1 MRLLITAVV
10 GGAPYDVAAD
20 AEDDATVGDLAAA
33 LGRAFPG
40 SAGTPAGPPVLR
52 VVSDGPPPAGPPPSL
67 FVGHAGVPASEK
79 LATSAL
85 RHGVRG
91 RCRCARAGPAGRA
104 RWAVRGPGH
113 ERGGCRPGDPAGP
126 RPLHGGDGSRV
137 RRRRGRPRAAGAVR
151 TARRLRRRLRAG
163 RAGAGAGR
171 RHPARPD
178 AQPPPGGADRP
189 GHPHPRA
196 HPQGPGARRVRPL
209 RRHPDRR
216 PRRRRAG
223 AAPGAH
229 PRRGRHGLG
238 AGPDPGRGNRP
249 ARPRAHR
256 CPRCLHVGQPNG
268 RDAGLQ
274 PAASAAAAVTAH
286 QLHPAQRAEEARQG
300 AGAAADDHRAD
311 RHGRR
316 RCSPTP
322 GTRSR

>member
-1 MRLLITAVV
+1 M
-10 GGAPYDVAAD
+10 
-20 AEDDATVGDLAAA
+20 
-33 LGRAFPG
+33 
-40 SAGTPAGPPVLR
+40 
-52 VVSDGPPPAGPPPSL
+52 
-67 FVGHAGVPASEK
+67 
-79 LATSAL
+79 
-85 RHGVRG
+85 
-91 RCRCARAGPAGRA
+91 
-104 RWAVRGPGH
+104 
-113 ERGGCRPGDPAGP
+113 
-126 RPLHGGDGSRV
+126 
-137 RRRRGRPRAAGAVR
+137 RRRRGRPRAPGAVR

-171 RHPARPD
+171 RHPARSD

-223 AAPGAH
+223 AAPGTH

-238 AGPDPGRGNRP
+238 AGPDPGRRNRP

-268 RDAGLQ
+268 CDAGLQ

-286 QLHPAQRAEEARQG
+286 QLHPAQRTEEARQG

-311 RHGRR
+311 RHGWRDVRLHQEPVLADVHGAVAGHGPRQLQHRAPAEQEALRARVHRVLPAHRADPGRGPRR
-316 RCSPTP
+316 ARAGAYGAGGRTSPTP
-322 GTRSR
+322 PRC